1 MASLARLLHPLTR
14 RQQTLL
20 LTMLSFGGSSGI
32 ELLSLLPDGEA
43 EALRDKAQ
51 KLEEIPKEKRIPLM
65 VRQLRQMM
73 SFRTSKGLEG
83 VEPSWLIA
91 GFRGESPRTVAIVL
105 LHMPSSV
112 ARQIT
117 ARLPEAVRNA
127 MPSRADLKDVPL
139 EVVKLVRAR
148 FDAKFASMPVEH
160 ELETLRFADVILLT
174 ARELVTL
181 IRKLGADE
189 LAAAFITVGKRAL
202 AELLGRLPPEHAE
215 ELIAAVKRVASEDAM
230 ELKGAQA
237 FLGKVLGNFHNT
249 DELFQKAGLYRLSRA
264 VSNEDPVFVRQLSQ
278 RFPRAHGRLLHEY
291 LARIRGREPI
301 PPEQILRLRDQIL
314 DEIVDLSRRGKIEA
328 RYGQSPLAYEA
339 REA

>member
-1 MASLARLLHPLTR
+1 MLARLLHPLNR

-20 LTMLSFGGSSGI
+20 LTLLSFGGSSAV
-32 ELLSLLPDGEA
+32 ELLSLLPDAEG
-43 EALRDKAQ
+43 EALREKAQ

-105 LHMPSSV
+105 MHMPSSV
-112 ARQIT
+112 SRQIT
-117 ARLPEAVRNA
+117 SRLPDAVRNA
-127 MPSRADLKDVPL
+127 MPSRGELTAVPL

-148 FDAKFASMPVEH
+148 FDAKFASMPSERD
-160 ELETLRFADVILLT
+160 LETMHFGDVVLLS

-189 LAAAFITVGKRAL
+189 LAAAFVAVGKRAL
-202 AELLGRLPPEHAE
+202 AELLGRLPAEHAE
-215 ELIAAVKRVASEDAM
+215 ELIGAVKRVSADEAM
-230 ELKGAQA
+230 EVKSAQA

-249 DELFQKAGLYRLSRA
+249 DELFQKAGLYRLARA
-264 VSNEDPVFVRQLSQ
+264 VGSEEPNFVRQLSQ

-291 LARIRGREPI
+291 LARIHAREPI
-301 PPEQILRLRDQIL
+301 SEEQLLRLRDHVL
-314 DEIVDLSRRGKIEA
+314 DEVVDLSRRGKIDA
-328 RYGQSPLAYEA
+328 RYGQSPLRYEA
-339 REA
+339 REG

>member
-1 MASLARLLHPLTR
+1 VLARLLHPLNR

-20 LTMLSFGGSSGI
+20 LTILSFGGSSAV
-32 ELLSLLPDGEA
+32 ELLSLLPEAEA
-43 EALRDKAQ
+43 EALLEKAR
-51 KLEEIPKEKRIPLM
+51 KLEEIPKDKRIPLM

-105 LHMPSSV
+105 MHMPSSIS
-112 ARQIT
+112 RQIT
-117 ARLPEAVRNA
+117 SRLPEAVRTA
-127 MPSRADLKDVPL
+127 MPTRQELTGIPL

-148 FDAKFASMPVEH
+148 FDAKFASMPSERD
-160 ELETLRFADVILLT
+160 LETLHFGDVVLLS

-189 LAAAFITVGKRAL
+189 LAAAFVAVGKRAL

-215 ELIAAVKRVASEDAM
+215 ELIAAVKRVSIDDSM
-230 ELKGAQA
+230 ELKAAQA

-264 VSNEDPVFVRQLSQ
+264 VSGDEANFVRQLSQ
-278 RFPRAHGRLLHEY
+278 RFPRAHGRLVHDY
-291 LARIRGREPI
+291 LARIRARDPI
-301 PPEQILRLRDQIL
+301 TSEQLRRLRDHVL
-314 DEIVDLSRRGKIEA
+314 DEIVDLSRRGKIDA
-328 RYGQSPLAYEA
+328 RYGQSPLTYEA
-339 REA
+339 RAS